1 MRSFV
6 RSFVRT
12 ALALAALVAFSS
24 AGVAQNPMLPNP
36 MAPNPMAPN
45 PMAPGA
51 VGVNPMLQNPM
62 LPGGQTPAEQD
73 VSDIPLN
80 PDFGNLPDAP
90 GMEDTFYS
98 CTACHSTA
106 TFSRQRL
113 TDERW
118 AYLWDW
124 MITDQGM
131 ADYGPELR
139 EIILGYLTTHFSSER

>member
-6 RSFVRT
+6 RA

-24 AGVAQNPMLPNP
+24 AGVAQNPML
-36 MAPNPMAPN
+36 PN